1 MRTLSLTFK
10 GSLGKTL
17 MKSAKPSKEKHS
29 LKLNY
34 ASGDLDAETVR
45 KAMQEIAQTHLF
57 TKEGEDIYQQPLSAK
72 YIDTV
77 STVIF
82 NDEQK

>member
-1 MRTLSLTFK
+1 M
-10 GSLGKTL
+10 
-17 MKSAKPSKEKHS
+17 
-29 LKLNY
+29 NY